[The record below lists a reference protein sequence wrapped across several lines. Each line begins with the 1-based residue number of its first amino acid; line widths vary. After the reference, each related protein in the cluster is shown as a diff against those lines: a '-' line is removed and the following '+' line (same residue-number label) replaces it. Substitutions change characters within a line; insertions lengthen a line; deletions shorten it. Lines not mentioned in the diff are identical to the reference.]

1 MTIALQVPWY
11 IILNTAVR
19 PPHHALFLLRFYT
32 HKMPGILQRSFL
44 LPRVSLPRRW
54 AATGLAPSAPTR
66 ASPPVTPLSTSGS
79 RSRSRRT
86 CGRIRPMRTFWDSR
100 RILSISNAEC
110 SAQPNRLCVYLCGA
124 GMCEREW
131 AEERAY
137 ICTYAILLQV
147 GFCMRRGSQSM
158 VLTDVSLTLIQLPL
172 QRTSA

>member
-1 MTIALQVPWY
+1 MIARAHPRDNKHLSCDYIALQVPWY

-44 LPRVSLPRRW
+44 LPRVSLPCRW

-86 CGRIRPMRTFWDSR
+86 CGRNRPMRHFLGLVQNS
-100 RILSISNAEC
+100 LNFKC

-124 GMCEREW
+124 GMCEREG

-147 GFCMRRGSQSM
+147 GFCMR
-158 VLTDVSLTLIQLPL
+158 
-172 QRTSA
+172 